1 MLVKTRFFTFCTETQ
16 KKHMELG
23 KDVVFKQIFN
33 LTDIFLNVHHLMLF
47 DSPISNFPLSILVTS
62 AVPNKEYYHILVV
75 SDILSGKVKPSVSS
89 DVFPK
94 LGCP

>member
-33 LTDIFLNVHHLMLF
+33 LTGIFLNSHHLMLF
-47 DSPISNFPLSILVTS
+47 HSPILNFPFTILVTS
-62 AVPNKEYYHILVV
+62 AVPDKQYYHLLVM
-75 SDILSGKVKPSVSS
+75 SDILSRKVKPSVIFYEEMIS
-89 DVFPK
+89 V
-94 LGCP
+94 